1 MKIVHHNQQ
10 NKQVGFIEAQE
21 MELEDGLMGWV
32 LSNIQVDKEYRK
44 QGIGEGLL
52 TSMLKNLADKNEI
65 VAHCNEFSKS
75 MLLKAGFIEKIEN
88 VMVFKK

>member
-1 MKIVHHNQQ
+1 MKILHFNQQ
-10 NKQVGFIEAQE
+10 NKQVGFIEAHE
-21 MELEDGLMGWV
+21 MELEEGLMGWV
-32 LSNIQVDKEYRK
+32 LSNIHVDKECRK

-75 MLLKAGFIEKIEN
+75 MLLKAGFTEKVEN
-88 VMVFKK
+88 VMDLQK